1 MHPSK
6 KQSVAWLYTT
16 HARQLRSL
24 RARHCSCDRCILFT
38 SWVGQ
43 AWEETAAKKEMVM
56 RAFRKCGVSLPIDG
70 SHDAEINI
78 REFDNYTIDEETYS
92 DDDGED
98 PFADL

>member
-1 MHPSK
+1 M
-6 KQSVAWLYTT
+6 
-16 HARQLRSL
+16 LRS
-24 RARHCSCDRCILFT
+24 T
-38 SWVGQ
+38 STSIVSREGLVRWVGQ

-70 SHDAEINI
+70 SQDAEINI

-98 PFADL
+98 PFADFNDLQTIKLYS